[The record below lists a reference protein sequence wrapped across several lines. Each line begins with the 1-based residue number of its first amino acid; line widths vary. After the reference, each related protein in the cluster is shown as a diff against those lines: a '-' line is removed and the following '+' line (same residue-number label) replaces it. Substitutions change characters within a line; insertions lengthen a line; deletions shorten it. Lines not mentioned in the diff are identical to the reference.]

1 MADSDEQ
8 ALNPILWN
16 ADTEVCLFY
25 AMRGFKPVGIN
36 KHFHMM
42 GIHKKFVESI
52 GHSITSAQ
60 LWEHLASMYN
70 LTVLDES
77 QAIPFVNNIEEFKL
91 PDEMLN
97 SDKEV
102 EKPKDTQTEQSR
114 EPPKSSTGSAKDVV
128 SKTATPAKGA
138 RKRTRATPGQ
148 GGGAV
153 GPGSNKRK
161 RH

>member
-1 MADSDEQ
+1 MVEADGQ
-8 ALNPILWN
+8 AVNPILWN

-42 GIHKKFVESI
+42 GIHKKFIESL
-52 GHSITSAQ
+52 GHTVTSTQ

-70 LTVLDES
+70 LSVLDES
-77 QAIPFVNNIEEFKL
+77 QGLPFDNNPEEFKL
-91 PDEMLN
+91 PDAILN
-97 SDKEV
+97 SVKEV
-102 EKPKDTQTEQSR
+102 EKPKDPSPEPPR
-114 EPPKSSTGSAKDVV
+114 EPLKSNTGSTKEPV
-128 SKTATPAKGA
+128 SKGGTPAKSA
-138 RKRTRATPGQ
+138 RKRTRTTPGQ
-148 GGGAV
+148 SGGAV